1 MSLNNIY
8 LLSPFVERKY
18 EFTQN
23 SLEYLRFY
31 LMDNGYEAT
40 MIDCAHYPKD
50 LEEVITILGKDDK
63 PILGITA
70 YTRERFNAY
79 HLIKQIRKEIPGSLI
94 VVGGRHFGFL
104 PEETLLELPEVD
116 IVVRGEGEITFK
128 EICDAATSNRD
139 FSNILGISYVDNGQV
154 RHNPDRPLEEDI
166 NKFRNFDK
174 NHLPDLHK
182 YSLLFSTK
190 TDRKN
195 KYFSIYATRG
205 CPNRCVYCSLT
216 SNKVRYRDIDS
227 IIKEI
232 EEKIAITGSRHVSF
246 GDSSLTISK
255 SFVTKLCDEIIRKKL
270 NIHFSCYSRVNI
282 DPELLQHMRK
292 AGLVSVEI
300 GLESASPKILKS
312 IKKNINL
319 DQFERFCKEAHGLG
333 IKIYV
338 FTMLSLP
345 DETTDDVDQTLDCL
359 RKMAKYIYFATM
371 QVTRILPDAA
381 LCQMARER
389 NIFPEDFNWFRPYT
403 RDIDIASAHK
413 SYNTL
418 PIYRELLSERDIKEK
433 LEEYEQLRIKHFTY
447 SENIKEILL
456 AGMNLSVLKN
466 LSVQQCFRFCTKM
479 ISAYKN
485 TRKEKYY
492 C

>member
-1 MSLNNIY
+1 MHNIY
-8 LLSPFVERKY
+8 LLSPYVERKY

-40 MIDCAHYPKD
+40 MIDCAHYPQD
-50 LEEVITILGKDDK
+50 LKEVIAILSRGAK
-63 PILGITA
+63 PIIGITA
-70 YTRERFNAY
+70 YTRERFHAY
-79 HLIKQIRKEIPGSLI
+79 HLIRTIRREIPDSLI

-128 EICDAATSNRD
+128 EICDAATSNTD
-139 FSNILGISYVDNGQV
+139 FVTILGISYVDNGEI

-174 NHLPDLHK
+174 NYLPDLNK
-182 YSLLFSTK
+182 YSLLFLTK
-190 TDRKN
+190 TDHKN

-227 IIKEI
+227 IIAEI
-232 EEKIAITGSRHVSF
+232 EEKIEITGSRYVSF

-255 SFVTKLCDEIIRKKL
+255 SFVTKLCDEIIKKKL

-282 DPELLQHMRK
+282 DLELLKHMRK
-292 AGLVSVEI
+292 AGLVAVEI

-319 DQFERFCKEAHGLG
+319 DQFERFCREAHGLG

-345 DETTDDVDQTLDCL
+345 DETTDDVDKTLDCL

-381 LCQMARER
+381 LCQMAKDR
-389 NIFPEDFNWFRPYT
+389 NIFPEDFNWFRPYI
-403 RDIDIASAHK
+403 RDIDIASSHK
-413 SYNTL
+413 SYNTI
-418 PIYRELLSERDIKEK
+418 PIYRELLSENDIKEK
-433 LEEYEQLRIKHFTY
+433 LEEYEKLRIKHFTY
-447 SENIKEILL
+447 SENIKEILI
-456 AGMNLSVLKN
+456 ACMKMSVLKN
-466 LSVQQCFRFCTKM
+466 ISTKQCVRLCNKM

-485 TRKEKYY
+485 TKKEKYY
-492 C
+492 R